1 VWDLSCRDWEE
12 RIRQGRPLVP
22 ELPLWQDEADIAVEF
37 FDKLKLPD
45 VSGMPEMAEAAGD
58 WWRDIVRALF
68 GSLDPAAM
76 VRWIEEI
83 FALVPKKNS
92 KTTYGAGLMLTALFM
107 NRRPRA
113 EFLFVAPTQAIS
125 DLAFSQAT
133 GMVEADPELGRRYRV
148 RDHIK
153 EIRDRVNAARLKVKT
168 FDLNVLTGPRP
179 AGVLLD
185 ELHLLGRNAAASK
198 VIRQLRGGRQ
208 AIPEGFLVIATTQ
221 SDEPPAG
228 AFSEELATARA
239 IRDGRRPG
247 KMLPVLYELP
257 RELQRPPIA
266 VGEPAP
272 WEDPRV
278 WPMVLPN
285 LGRSLRLES
294 LIDDFA
300 GEKDK
305 GEAATRLWASQHL
318 NVEIGLALHSARWA
332 GADFWEG
339 AADPSLSLLAL
350 LARSEVVCIGIDG
363 GGLDDLL
370 GLAVLGRESGS
381 ERWLHWGRAWAH
393 TSVLERRKSE
403 AARLRDLA
411 AAAELVIVERLGDD
425 IDELA
430 QICEHVLKTGL
441 LAQIGLDPVGI
452 GVVVDALAQREMTEE
467 SGHVIGISQGWKL
480 SGAIKTAERKLAEGS
495 LAHCG
500 QALMAWAVGNA
511 KVEPRGNAIT
521 ITKQAAGYA
530 KIDPVMALFDAV
542 ACLSQ
547 NPPSRRSIYEER
559 GLLVV

>member
-1 VWDLSCRDWEE
+1 MWDLSCRDWEE

-22 ELPLWQDEADIAVEF
+22 ELPLWREEADIAVEF
-37 FDKLKLPD
+37 FDRLRLPD
-45 VSGMPEMAEAAGD
+45 VVGNPTMAEACGE
-58 WWRDIVRALF
+58 WWRDIIRALF
-68 GSLDPAAM
+68 GSLDPVAM
-76 VRWIEEI
+76 TRWIEEI
-83 FALVPKKNS
+83 FALVAKKNS

-107 NRRPRA
+107 NRRPLA
-113 EFLFVAPTQAIS
+113 EFLFIAVTHSIA
-125 DLAFSQAT
+125 DLAFSQAA
-133 GMVEADPELGRRYRV
+133 GMIELDPELKRRYRV
-148 RDHIK
+148 REHIK
-153 EIRDRVNAARLKVKT
+153 EIRDRITGARLKIKT

-179 AGVLLD
+179 AGVFLD
-185 ELHLLGRNAAASK
+185 ELHLLGGVAAASK
-198 VIRQLRGGRQ
+198 IIRQLRGGRE
-208 AIPEGFLVIATTQ
+208 AIPEGFLVFCTTQ
-221 SDEPPAG
+221 SEDAPAG
-228 AFSEELATARA
+228 AFAEELGTARA
-239 IRDGRRPG
+239 IRDGHRSG
-247 KMLPVLYELP
+247 KMLPALYEFP
-257 RELQRPPIA
+257 RELQKLSVA
-266 VGEPAP
+266 GEPAP
-272 WEDPRV
+272 WENPAA
-278 WPMVLPN
+278 WPMVTPN
-285 LGRSLRLES
+285 LGRSLRLDS
-294 LIDDFA
+294 LI
-300 GEKDK
+300 EKF
-305 GEAATRLWASQHL
+305 GEAKEKGDASLRGWASQHL

-411 AAAELVIVERLGDD
+411 AAEELVIVERLGDD

-430 QICEHVLKTGL
+430 QICEHVLNTGL

-452 GVVVDALAQREMTEE
+452 GVVVDALAQREMTGE

-547 NPPSRRSIYEER
+547 NPPSRRSVYEKR
-559 GLLVV
+559 GLLVI